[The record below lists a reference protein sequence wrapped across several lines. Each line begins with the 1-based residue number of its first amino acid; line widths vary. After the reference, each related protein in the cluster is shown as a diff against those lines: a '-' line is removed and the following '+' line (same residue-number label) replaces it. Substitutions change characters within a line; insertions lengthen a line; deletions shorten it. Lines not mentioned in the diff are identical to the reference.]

1 MKTIHVE
8 NDFLPT
14 SVYEPY
20 FLAKYHVDKFVETVE
35 GILRHAVSKEGKR
48 HDKS

>member
-1 MKTIHVE
+1 VE

-20 FLAKYHVDKFVETVE
+20 FLAKYHVDWFVKRIEDILMLTVSRE
-35 GILRHAVSKEGKR
+35 DNGNA
-48 HDKS
+48 KS

>member
-1 MKTIHVE
+1 LKTINVE

-20 FLAKYHVDKFVETVE
+20 FLAKYHADRLLERIEDMLMLTVSR
-35 GILRHAVSKEGKR
+35 GDKR
-48 HDKS
+48 HTKS

>member
-1 MKTIHVE
+1 LKTINVE

-20 FLAKYHVDKFVETVE
+20 FLAKGHVDRFVERIEDIAMLTVSRE
-35 GILRHAVSKEGKR
+35 DKRHA
-48 HDKS
+48 KS